1 MKLHSGDTALNI
13 SLKDWE
19 ELANFTAGY
28 SGSDLAALTLGALFE
43 PIRDLQQAS
52 HWVKLA
58 GIVCCLTVQLF
69 IFYSKIKHTF
79 KTMIVNEKCNFN
91 IKEKV
96 VIFSIKTLCY
106 LQPSLNTLINKK
118 DFHE

>member
-1 MKLHSGDTALNI
+1 MSSWLQLQLICVRLSMFNEIRYYVLFIQSIFLSRDARIQLMKLHSGDTALNI
-13 SLKDWE
+13 SVKDWE

-58 GIVCCLTVQLF
+58 GIVCCLTVQ
-69 IFYSKIKHTF
+69 
-79 KTMIVNEKCNFN
+79 
-91 IKEKV
+91 
-96 VIFSIKTLCY
+96 
-106 LQPSLNTLINKK
+106 
-118 DFHE
+118 